1 MTYLSFLPIGIPASS
16 RLVFR
21 NIYPQ
26 EIPVSPINLGGH
38 FGFDEKHRN
47 ARFKKEL
54 DEEAERKRILRE
66 ALYGL
71 PVEVREAV
79 TSQPEVAIERAAET
93 VLDYTKLLREIRDIA
108 AKIRQAEDDE
118 DMNEITELIAMG
130 AL

>member
-1 MTYLSFLPIGIPASS
+1 ML
-16 RLVFR
+16 
-21 NIYPQ
+21 
-26 EIPVSPINLGGH
+26 
-38 FGFDEKHRN
+38 DEKHRN

-108 AKIRQAEDDE
+108 AKISQAEDDE